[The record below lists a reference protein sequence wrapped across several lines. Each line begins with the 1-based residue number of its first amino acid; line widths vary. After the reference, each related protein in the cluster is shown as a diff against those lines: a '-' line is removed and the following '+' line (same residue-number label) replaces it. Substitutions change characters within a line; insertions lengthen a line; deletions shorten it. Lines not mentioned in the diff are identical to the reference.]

1 MAVEKMSLAKALNES
16 LRKALDTDP
25 KVLIMGEDV
34 GKLGGVF
41 RITDGLQK
49 DFGEGR
55 VIDTPLAESGI
66 VGTAIGLALRGYR
79 PIVEIQFDGFVFPA
93 YDQIVTQLAKMHAR
107 ALGKVKMPVVIRIPY
122 GGGIGAVEHHSES
135 PEALFAHVA
144 GLKVVSPSNAS
155 DAYWMMQQAVQ
166 SDDPIIFFEPKR
178 RYWDKGELDTES
190 IPGPLHKAAVAR
202 EGSDLTL
209 VAYGPM
215 VKVCLEAAAAAQEEG
230 KSVEVLDLR
239 SMSPID
245 FDAVQASV
253 EKTGLLVVVHEAPV
267 FYGSGAEIAARIT
280 ERCFYHLEAPV
291 LRVGGYHAPTRRPGW
306 RTSTCRVSTGCSMPS
321 TARWRTEER
330 VVTTMTETSARF
342 REFKMPDV
350 GEGLTEAEIL
360 KWFVQP
366 GDTVTDGQVVCEV
379 ETAKAAVELPIPFDG
394 VVHELRFPEGTT
406 VDVGEV
412 IIAVDVAPGSGDAP
426 AEPEPVQEAV
436 AEPAAE
442 EAPKGR
448 QPVLVGYGVAESSTK
463 RRARKGAEIPGPA
476 AAAAQAEI
484 NGHRAKVAESR
495 PLAKPPVRKLAKD
508 LGIDLATVTPTGEGG
523 VITREDVHAAAAPA
537 PAEAPVRAEEAVA
550 APAPVEAVAPVG
562 RETRIPVKGVRKAI
576 AQAMVGSAFTAPH
589 VTEFVTVDVTRTM
602 KLVAELKEDKDM
614 AGVRVNPLLVIA
626 KALLVA
632 IKRNPAV
639 NAAWDEANQEI
650 VQKHY
655 VNLGIA
661 AATPRGLIVPN
672 IKDAHDK
679 TLPELGAA
687 LADLVS
693 TAREGKTS
701 PAAMAGG
708 TVTIT
713 NVGVF
718 GVDTGT
724 PILNPGESA
733 ILAVGAIKLQPWV
746 HKGKVKPR
754 QVTTLALSFD
764 HRLVDGELGSKVL
777 ADVAAILEQPKRLIT
792 WG

>member
-1 MAVEKMSLAKALNES
+1 M
-16 LRKALDTDP
+16 
-25 KVLIMGEDV
+25 
-34 GKLGGVF
+34 
-41 RITDGLQK
+41 
-49 DFGEGR
+49 
-55 VIDTPLAESGI
+55 
-66 VGTAIGLALRGYR
+66 
-79 PIVEIQFDGFVFPA
+79 
-93 YDQIVTQLAKMHAR
+93 
-107 ALGKVKMPVVIRIPY
+107 
-122 GGGIGAVEHHSES
+122 
-135 PEALFAHVA
+135 
-144 GLKVVSPSNAS
+144 
-155 DAYWMMQQAVQ
+155 
-166 SDDPIIFFEPKR
+166 
-178 RYWDKGELDTES
+178 
-190 IPGPLHKAAVAR
+190 
-202 EGSDLTL
+202 
-209 VAYGPM
+209 
-215 VKVCLEAAAAAQEEG
+215 
-230 KSVEVLDLR
+230 
-239 SMSPID
+239 
-245 FDAVQASV
+245 
-253 EKTGLLVVVHEAPV
+253 
-267 FYGSGAEIAARIT
+267 
-280 ERCFYHLEAPV
+280 
-291 LRVGGYHAPTRRPGW
+291 
-306 RTSTCRVSTGCSMPS
+306 
-321 TARWRTEER
+321 
-330 VVTTMTETSARF
+330 TTMTDTSARF

-360 KWFVQP
+360 KWYVQP

-379 ETAKAAVELPIPFDG
+379 ETAKAAVELPVPFDG

-426 AEPEPVQEAV
+426 AQAEPVPEAV
-436 AEPAAE
+436 AEPEAE

-463 RRARKGAEIPGPA
+463 RRARKGVAVPGPA
-476 AAAAQAEI
+476 AAAAVQAEL
-484 NGHRAKVAESR
+484 NGRAAAEPAPAPVPEGR

-537 PAEAPVRAEEAVA
+537 QPAAPVQPAPVAETAPAAEEA
-550 APAPVEAVAPVG
+550 AVSSVQGA
-562 RETRIPVKGVRKAI
+562 RETRVPVKGVRKAI

-614 AGVRVNPLLVIA
+614 AGVRVNPLLIIA

-632 IKRNPAV
+632 IKRNPEV
-639 NAAWDEANQEI
+639 NASWDEAAQEI

-672 IKDAHDK
+672 IKDAHEK
-679 TLPELGAA
+679 TLPQLAEALGE
-687 LADLVS
+687 LVS
-693 TAREGKTS
+693 TAREGRTS

-792 WG
+792 WA

>member
-1 MAVEKMSLAKALNES
+1 M
-16 LRKALDTDP
+16 
-25 KVLIMGEDV
+25 
-34 GKLGGVF
+34 
-41 RITDGLQK
+41 
-49 DFGEGR
+49 
-55 VIDTPLAESGI
+55 
-66 VGTAIGLALRGYR
+66 
-79 PIVEIQFDGFVFPA
+79 
-93 YDQIVTQLAKMHAR
+93 
-107 ALGKVKMPVVIRIPY
+107 
-122 GGGIGAVEHHSES
+122 
-135 PEALFAHVA
+135 
-144 GLKVVSPSNAS
+144 
-155 DAYWMMQQAVQ
+155 
-166 SDDPIIFFEPKR
+166 
-178 RYWDKGELDTES
+178 
-190 IPGPLHKAAVAR
+190 
-202 EGSDLTL
+202 
-209 VAYGPM
+209 
-215 VKVCLEAAAAAQEEG
+215 
-230 KSVEVLDLR
+230 
-239 SMSPID
+239 
-245 FDAVQASV
+245 
-253 EKTGLLVVVHEAPV
+253 
-267 FYGSGAEIAARIT
+267 
-280 ERCFYHLEAPV
+280 
-291 LRVGGYHAPTRRPGW
+291 
-306 RTSTCRVSTGCSMPS
+306 
-321 TARWRTEER
+321 
-330 VVTTMTETSARF
+330 TTMTQTSARF

-394 VVHELRFPEGTT
+394 VVHELRFGEGTT
-406 VDVGEV
+406 VDVGQV
-412 IIAVDVAPGSGDAP
+412 IITVDVAPGTP
-426 AEPEPVQEAV
+426 
-436 AEPAAE
+436 E
-442 EAPKGR
+442 EAPPAPAASAAPAAPEAPASDEPKGR
-448 QPVLVGYGVAESSTK
+448 TPVLVGYGVAESSTK
-463 RRARKGAEIPGPA
+463 RRPRKGAAPEAAAVAAAVQAELNGHGAPA
-476 AAAAQAEI
+476 AAEPEAP
-484 NGHRAKVAESR
+484 VTR

-508 LGIDLATVTPTGEGG
+508 LGVDLASVVPTGKDGI
-523 VITREDVHAAAAPA
+523 ITREDVHAAAAPA
-537 PAEAPVRAEEAVA
+537 EAA
-550 APAPVEAVAPVG
+550 APAPVPAAEPVTAAADKTEATVSA
-562 RETRIPVKGVRKAI
+562 RETRIPIKGVRKAI

-614 AGVRVNPLLVIA
+614 AGVRVNPLLIIA

-632 IKRNPAV
+632 IKRNPGV

-679 TLPELGAA
+679 TLPQLAEALGELVA
-687 LADLVS
+687 
-693 TAREGKTS
+693 TARDGKTS

-792 WG
+792 WA